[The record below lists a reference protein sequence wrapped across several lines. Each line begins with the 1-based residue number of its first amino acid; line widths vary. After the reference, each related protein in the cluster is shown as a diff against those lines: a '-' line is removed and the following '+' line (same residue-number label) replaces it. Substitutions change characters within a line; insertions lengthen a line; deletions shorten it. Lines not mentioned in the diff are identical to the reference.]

1 MNDIQQAVDEF
12 RAWQPG
18 AEHRMASEYA
28 QQRFGGDE
36 QKIGEFVSLWRRLTM
51 TDAEFRQMTEGSAG
65 ERGR

>member
-18 AEHRMASEYA
+18 AEHHQANDFARE
-28 QQRFGGDE
+28 RFGGDE
-36 QKIGEFVSLWRRLTM
+36 QKIGEFVSLWQRLAM

-65 ERGR
+65 EKGR